1 MSMPDP
7 AAATS
12 HPVTSIADLQQTI
25 DAWIGQFEE
34 GYWPPLANLAR
45 LTEEVGE
52 LARELNHAH
61 GPKKKRGDQQDRV
74 AAELSDV
81 IIAAATLANSL
92 GIDLTA
98 SLNATLTALTIRD
111 ADRWARKSGPP
122 SADGATTEQPDN
134 GTP

>member
-1 MSMPDP
+1 MSIPDTSP
-7 AAATS
+7 ANYP
-12 HPVTSIADLQQTI
+12 PVTTIADLQQTI

-61 GPKKKRGDQQDRV
+61 GPKKKRGGEEARV

-98 SLNATLTALTIRD
+98 SLNDTISALTRRD
-111 ADRWARKSGPP
+111 ADRWVRKQTASGETLPSEPP
-122 SADGATTEQPDN
+122 ADGAT
-134 GTP
+134 

>member
-12 HPVTSIADLQQTI
+12 QSVKTIADLQQTI
-25 DAWIGQFEE
+25 DGWIGQFEE

-52 LARELNHAH
+52 LSREINHAY

-81 IIAAATLANSL
+81 VIAAATLANSL
-92 GIDLTA
+92 GIDLTV
-98 SLNATLTALTIRD
+98 SLNATLAALTKRD
-111 ADRWARKSGPP
+111 ADRWVRKAESP
-122 SADGATTEQPDN
+122 SDAANRVEPTND

>member
-1 MSMPDP
+1 MSIPDTS
-7 AAATS
+7 AATYP
-12 HPVTSIADLQQTI
+12 PVTTIADLQQTI

-61 GPKKKRGDQQDRV
+61 GPKKKRGGEEARV

-98 SLNATLTALTIRD
+98 SLNDTLSALTRRD
-111 ADRWARKSGPP
+111 ADRWVRKQTASSETLPGEPP
-122 SADGATTEQPDN
+122 ADGAP
-134 GTP
+134 